1 SLVILLLGA
10 NLFDDPMLSKFA
22 IALAIFTT
30 SVIVATAAIS
40 NDNLQDLKTGYLV
53 GATPWKQQVALLI
66 GCVFGA
72 LAIVPVLN
80 LLYQAYG
87 FVGAMPRE
95 GMDLSSALAAPQA
108 NLMSTIA
115 QGIFNHNIEWSYIA
129 FGVVVGIFII
139 IIDKILRKN
148 GNLSLPP
155 LAVGIGIYL
164 PPSVNIPLV
173 IGGILKYFVMR
184 YLANK
189 YQNNSHKNEKIATHE
204 QKGTLFASG
213 LIVGE
218 SIFGVIIAAITVFSV
233 SMGGSES
240 PLKLSFLNIHNN
252 ELLGLIFFIGVIL
265 YFIKRI
271 VKIH

>member
-1 SLVILLLGA
+1 MTIGLFITFYSFVSDANLNNYYQFICLCWNFSFCFNRFFVAAACGYMAGLVGSSSSPISGIGLIGIIVSSLVILLLGA

-139 IIDKILRKN
+139 IIDKILRKM
-148 GNLSLPP
+148 
-155 LAVGIGIYL
+155 AIYHTTF
-164 PPSVNIPLV
+164 
-173 IGGILKYFVMR
+173 GCGYW
-184 YLANK
+184 Y
-189 YQNNSHKNEKIATHE
+189 
-204 QKGTLFASG
+204 LFAT
-213 LIVGE
+213 ICKYP
-218 SIFGVIIAAITVFSV
+218 FGNWWEF
-233 SMGGSES
+233 
-240 PLKLSFLNIHNN
+240 
-252 ELLGLIFFIGVIL
+252 
-265 YFIKRI
+265 
-271 VKIH
+271 